1 MINLKY
7 GFLPY
12 FNHVDKDVK
21 LDQYDPVSYDQ
32 WKMLRD
38 LEPTKFRG
46 TYDEYVSRKK
56 EQYDAE
62 VLNRAKISL
71 TLESFYYSTREV
83 ADKVITKL
91 NIEKIEANPLF
102 DKWVYEADINELKN
116 YINE

>member
-7 GFLPY
+7 GILHY

-46 TYDEYVSRKK
+46 TYDEYVSIKK
-56 EQYDAE
+56 AQYDAE
-62 VLNRAKISL
+62 VLNRTKVKF
-71 TLESFYYSTREV
+71 TLEGFYYSTREV
-83 ADKVITKL
+83 ADKVIAKL
-91 NIEKIEANPLF
+91 EIEKIEANPLF
-102 DKWVYEADINELKN
+102 NKWVYEADINELKN

>member
-1 MINLKY
+1 MENLKY
-7 GFLPY
+7 GFLHY

-46 TYDEYVSRKK
+46 TYNQYVLNKR
-56 EQYDAE
+56 EQYNAE
-62 VLNRAKISL
+62 VIIRAKVSL
-71 TLESFYYSTREV
+71 TLESFYFTTTNVEDR
-83 ADKVITKL
+83 VITQV

-102 DKWVYEADINELKN
+102 DKWVNEADINELKN

>member
-1 MINLKY
+1 MINLQY
-7 GFLPY
+7 GLLHY
-12 FNHVDKDVK
+12 FNNVDKNVK
-21 LDQYDPVSYDQ
+21 MDQYDPVSYDQ

-46 TYDEYVSRKK
+46 TYDEYVTRKR

-71 TLESFYYSTREV
+71 TLETFVYSTREFV
-83 ADKVITKL
+83 DKVITKV
-91 NIEKIEANPLF
+91 NIEEIEANPLF
-102 DKWVYEADINELKN
+102 NKWVYEADINELKN